1 MDHFAQLIGDSA
13 ELQQVKNTAGMIA
26 ATDVTV
32 LVEGATG
39 TGKELLARAIHKAS
53 PRHQQHF
60 VAVNCAALPESLVE
74 SQLFGHRKGAFTGAD
89 SDHLGFVQ
97 QAQGGTLFLDEI
109 GELPL
114 SIQAKLLRFI
124 EYGECQRL
132 GDSQPLKV
140 NVRIIAA
147 TNRDLQHL
155 VSTGEFREDLYY
167 RLRVVPLQLPS
178 LKERRADV
186 ASLVSYFMSSLATRH
201 GLRQP
206 EVSRDALHALQQY
219 AWPGNVRELRNL
231 CESLLILLQ
240 GNSVEKTN
248 LPPHV
253 VDGRDVAKSEAGFK
267 LPAAGIRLD
276 ELEVDLLNQA
286 LQVSNGNKSRAARLL
301 GITRDVFLYRL
312 KKYAISA

>member
-1 MDHFAQLIGDSA
+1 MEHFAQLIGESA
-13 ELQQVKNTAGMIA
+13 ELQQVINTAGMIA
-26 ATDVTV
+26 STDVTV

-39 TGKELLARAIHKAS
+39 TGKELLARAMHAAS
-53 PRHQQHF
+53 PRQQQHF

-74 SQLFGHRKGAFTGAD
+74 SQLFGHKRGAFTGAE
-89 SDHLGFVQ
+89 SDHPGFVQ
-97 QAQGGTLFLDEI
+97 QAEGGTLFLDEV

-114 SIQAKLLRFI
+114 AIQAKLLRFI

-147 TNRDLQHL
+147 TNRDLQQQIAN
-155 VSTGEFREDLYY
+155 GEFREDLYY
-167 RLRVVPLQLPS
+167 RLKVVPLALPS
-178 LKERRADV
+178 LEQRSGDV
-186 ASLVSYFMSSLATRH
+186 ALLVKHFLATLAQQH
-201 GLRQP
+201 DLP
-206 EVSRDALHALQQY
+206 EPAVSKHAMQALQQY
-219 AWPGNVRELRNL
+219 SWPGNVRELRNL

-240 GNSVEKTN
+240 GKAIEETN
-248 LPPHV
+248 LPPQIAQ
-253 VDGRDVAKSEAGFK
+253 GRAPAGSGVFK
-267 LPAAGIRLD
+267 LPATGIRLD

-286 LQVSNGNKSRAARLL
+286 LEASNGNKSRAARML